1 MAGRYSGAE
10 RVRIAYLTNRYPA
23 VSHSFIRREIEAIE
37 AQGTEVCRFSVR
49 AAEKNNLP
57 DDRDRAEFTRT
68 CVLLD
73 VGALRLFVE
82 VLQTFARSPI
92 RSMTALKIAFAKAD
106 WSPLSLVRRAA
117 YFAEAA
123 ALARRMRKERIDHLH
138 AHFGTNPAMVARI
151 AGKLSG
157 ISYSFTVHGPDE
169 FDAPIAL
176 DLRGKIADS
185 SFCVAIS
192 SYGRSQLM
200 RWSAFS
206 DWHKIEVIRCGVD
219 ESFLGERDFSR
230 LPDAPQLC
238 AVARLSGQKGIPLLI
253 EAAAR
258 LINAGK
264 SFRLTLVGDGEMRP
278 EIEAMIR
285 RLNLQEVVTIT
296 GWASSDKVIDYLVAS
311 RAMVLPS
318 FAEGLPVVI
327 MEALAL
333 ERPVVVTAI
342 AGTPELVDEQCGWLI
357 PAGSIDALVDALG
370 AVIDAPVDQL
380 AGMGRTGRGRVL
392 AQHDS
397 RANGRQLNA
406 LFHRY
411 HGGRG

>member
-37 AQGTEVCRFSVR
+37 AEGTAVCRFSVR
-49 AAEKNNLP
+49 AADKNNLP
-57 DDRDRAEFTRT
+57 DVRDRAEFNRT

-73 VGALRLFVE
+73 VSALRLFVE
-82 VLQTFARSPI
+82 VLQTFAKSPI
-92 RSMTALKIAFAKAD
+92 RSVTALKVAFAKAD

-123 ALARRMRKERIDHLH
+123 ALAHRMRKERIDHLH

-200 RWSAFS
+200 RWSAFA
-206 DWHKIEVIRCGVD
+206 DWSKVEVVRCGVD
-219 ESFLGERDFSR
+219 EGFLDEGARVR
-230 LPDAPQLC
+230 LPAGPALC
-238 AVARLSGQKGIPLLI
+238 AVTRLSGQKGIPLLI
-253 EAAAR
+253 EAASR
-258 LINAGK
+258 LVAAGK
-264 SFRLTLVGDGEMRP
+264 RFSLTVVGDGEMRP
-278 EIEAMIR
+278 EIEAMIES
-285 RLNLQEVVTIT
+285 LQLQDVVKIT
-296 GWASSDKVIDYLVAS
+296 GWASSDGVIDCLLES

-342 AGTPELVDEQCGWLI
+342 AGTPELVDRECGWLI
-357 PAGSIDALVDALG
+357 PAGSIDALVA
-370 AVIDAPVDQL
+370 AMTEVIDAPTSKLIKLGQ
-380 AGMGRTGRGRVL
+380 TGRERVL
-392 AQHDS
+392 ANHDS
-397 RANGRQLNA
+397 RTNGRQLNA

-411 HGGRG
+411 HEGRG

>member
-1 MAGRYSGAE
+1 
-10 RVRIAYLTNRYPA
+10 VRIAYLTNRYPA

-37 AQGTEVCRFSVR
+37 AEGTVVCRFSVR
-49 AAEKNNLP
+49 AADKNNLP
-57 DDRDRAEFTRT
+57 DVRDRAEFDRT

-73 VGALRLFVE
+73 VSALRLFVE
-82 VLQTFARSPI
+82 VLQTFAKSPI
-92 RSMTALKIAFAKAD
+92 RSVTALKVAFAKAD

-285 RLNLQEVVTIT
+285 RLNLQDVVTIT

-370 AVIDAPVDQL
+370 AVIDAPTYRL
-380 AGMGRTGRGRVL
+380 IEMGRTGRHRVV
-392 AQHDS
+392 ARHDS
-397 RANGRQLNA
+397 RTNGRQLNA

-411 HGGRG
+411 CKGRV

>member
-1 MAGRYSGAE
+1 M
-10 RVRIAYLTNRYPA
+10 RVAYLINRYPA
-23 VSHSFIRREIEAIE
+23 ASHSFIRREIEAVE
-37 AQGTEVCRFSVR
+37 AEGTDVYRFSVR
-49 AAEKNNLP
+49 PAQLAELP
-57 DDRDRAEFTRT
+57 DARDRAEVAKTV
-68 CVLLD
+68 VLL
-73 VGALRLFVE
+73 RLGIFRLLLDMLQAMFLAPTRFLAAMRTAFSGVE
-82 VLQTFARSPI
+82 WKPG
-92 RSMTALKIAFAKAD
+92 
-106 WSPLSLVRRAA
+106 PLVRRAA
-117 YFAEAA
+117 YLAEAA
-123 ALARRMRKERIDHLH
+123 ALARRLRAQRVDHLH

-157 ISYSFTVHGPDE
+157 IPYSFTVHGPDE
-169 FDAPIAL
+169 FDAPAAL
-176 DLRGKIADS
+176 DLRGKVADS
-185 SFCVAIS
+185 AFCVAIS

-200 RWSAFS
+200 RWSAFA
-206 DWHKIEVIRCGVD
+206 DWSKIEVVRCGVD
-219 ESFLGERDFSR
+219 EGFLAERDHSR
-230 LPDAPQLC
+230 LPDVPHLC

-258 LINAGK
+258 LVNVGK

-285 RLNLQEVVTIT
+285 RLNLQDVVTIT
-296 GWASSDKVIDYLVAS
+296 GWASSKKVIDHLLGS

-370 AVIDAPVDQL
+370 AVIDAPIDRL
-380 AGMGRTGRGRVL
+380 AAMGRVGRERVL

-397 RANGRQLNA
+397 RANGGQLNT

-411 HGGRG
+411 HRGSG

>member
-1 MAGRYSGAE
+1 M
-10 RVRIAYLTNRYPA
+10 RIAYLTNRYPA

-37 AQGTEVCRFSVR
+37 AEGTVVCRFSVR
-49 AAEKNNLP
+49 AADKNNLP
-57 DDRDRAEFTRT
+57 DVRDRAEFDRT

-73 VGALRLFVE
+73 VSALRLFVE
-82 VLQTFARSPI
+82 VLQTFAKSPI
-92 RSMTALKIAFAKAD
+92 RSVTALKVAFAKAD

-285 RLNLQEVVTIT
+285 RLNLQDVVTIT

-370 AVIDAPVDQL
+370 AVIDAPTYRL
-380 AGMGRTGRGRVL
+380 IEMGRTGRHRVV
-392 AQHDS
+392 ARHDS
-397 RANGRQLNA
+397 RTNGRQLNA

-411 HGGRG
+411 CKGRV

>member
-1 MAGRYSGAE
+1 M
-10 RVRIAYLTNRYPA
+10 RVAYLINRYPA
-23 VSHSFIRREIEAIE
+23 ASHSFIRREIDAVEA
-37 AQGTEVCRFSVR
+37 AGTEVFRFSVR
-49 AAEKNNLP
+49 PVGLAELP
-57 DDRDRAEFTRT
+57 DDRDRAEMAKTV
-68 CVLLD
+68 VLLELGMLRLLFD
-73 VGALRLFVE
+73 ALRELVRAPTRFLAAMRAVFSGVE
-82 VLQTFARSPI
+82 WKPVSI
-92 RSMTALKIAFAKAD
+92 I
-106 WSPLSLVRRAA
+106 RRAA
-117 YFAEAA
+117 YLAEAA
-123 ALARRMRKERIDHLH
+123 ALAGRMRTERIDHLH
-138 AHFGTNPAMVARI
+138 AHFGTNPAMVARV

-169 FDAPIAL
+169 FDAPVAL
-176 DLRGKIADS
+176 DLRGKVADS
-185 SFCVAIS
+185 AFCVAIS

-200 RWSAFS
+200 RWSAFA
-206 DWHKIEVIRCGVD
+206 DWSKIEVVRCGVD
-219 ESFLGERDFSR
+219 ESFLDERDQSR
-230 LPDAPQLC
+230 LPDVPQLC
-238 AVARLSGQKGIPLLI
+238 AVGRLSGQKGIPLLI

-258 LINAGK
+258 LIDVGK

-285 RLNLQEVVTIT
+285 RLNLQDVVTIA

-357 PAGSIDALVDALG
+357 PAGSIDALVEALG

-380 AGMGRTGRGRVL
+380 VGMGRTGRGRVL

-397 RANGRQLNA
+397 RTNGRQLNA
-406 LFHRY
+406 LFHHY
-411 HGGRG
+411 HRGCG